1 MLRKGVVHEPK
12 SEEQLIVVGNMP
24 STQNSLRGK
33 FMSIARII
41 WLISL
46 LAAVVLSFVD
56 LAQAGMV
63 LAVLGLVAGYFAD
76 AEHRLGLIVAAIFLA
91 GGAAAWGSIPGVG
104 EYLTAIFKNY
114 SMVLSAGALM
124 AVCKTTVER
133 VFLGKGVGS

>member
-1 MLRKGVVHEPK
+1 
-12 SEEQLIVVGNMP
+12 
-24 STQNSLRGK
+24 
-33 FMSIARII
+33 MSIARII

-91 GGAAAWGSIPGVG
+91 GGAAAWGSIPGIG